1 MVPTGVEASSL
12 ASATIRELNHTA
24 VTPAHDI
31 VPHDQVSS
39 TFMCSAFHVLTMF
52 DYSFNVLTLWVRKGI

>member
-52 DYSFNVLTLWVRKGI
+52 DYSF